1 MSSAEAGGK
10 AHLPNGAFALRR
22 FCPLRPT
29 AQARHLGI
37 DGGLVD
43 EDQAARFASHPGLP
57 AIDPD
62 PAPLGNISACAFRGH
77 QLFFYM

>member
-1 MSSAEAGGK
+1 
-10 AHLPNGAFALRR
+10 
-22 FCPLRPT
+22 
-29 AQARHLGI
+29 
-37 DGGLVD
+37 
-43 EDQAARFASHPGLP
+43 LP